1 MERAEVFKKF
11 TQVILNIIAAKQAVL
26 KDDPEKA
33 VQLLNEAIA
42 QCHEI
47 RLDL

>member
-1 MERAEVFKKF
+1 MERSEVFKKF
-11 TQVILNIIAAKQAVL
+11 TQVIRDLIAAKKAVL
-26 KDDPEKA
+26 RDDPETA